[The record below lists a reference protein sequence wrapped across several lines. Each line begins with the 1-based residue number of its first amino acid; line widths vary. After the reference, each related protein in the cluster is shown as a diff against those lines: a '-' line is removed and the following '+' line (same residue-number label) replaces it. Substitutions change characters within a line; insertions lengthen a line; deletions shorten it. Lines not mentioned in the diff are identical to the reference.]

1 MAPGAAALRAVIT
14 AVQPEIDA
22 GRFPAK
28 RTAGETVRVEADV
41 FADGHDQVAADLVYR
56 YAGLAAD
63 AVDGAQAPGA
73 WLRVPMAAIGNDRWA
88 AEFPVDEIGFY
99 EFTIEAWVDRFATW
113 RDALAKKFGAEQDV
127 ETELIEIGQLL
138 RRKTKDGRLKKFA
151 DRIAPSATVTAG
163 PSTALTAGGA
173 GGQAERVAAALDAGL
188 ADAAR
193 REPALRDAVVRYGRT
208 LRVMVERERARFGAW
223 YEMFPR
229 SAGPDPARSATF
241 DEAAGRLPA
250 IAAMGF
256 DVVYLPPIHPIG
268 TTARKGRNNTL
279 TPEPDD
285 PGSPWAI
292 GSPDGGHTAVEPGL
306 GTLDDFVRFVTR
318 ARDLGM
324 EVALDIAFQTSP
336 DHPWVTEHPEW
347 FRHRPD
353 GSIKYAENP
362 PKRYQDI
369 YPLDFESSEWPA
381 LWSALRDV
389 FLFWIDQ
396 GVTIFRVDNPHTKPF
411 HFWEWAIADIKA
423 RHPETVFLSE
433 AFTRPTVMHHL
444 ARLGFSQSY
453 TYFTW
458 RNTKAELVDYFT
470 ELTAGPG
477 REYMRPNL
485 FANTPDI
492 LHEYLQ
498 QGGRPAF
505 TIRLILAA
513 TLGASYGIYSGFE
526 LSENRPVKPG
536 SEEYLDSEKYQYRQW
551 NWDDPDSLAPLVTL
565 LNDARHTYRALQ
577 SDWSLRFHDTDN
589 DQIIAYSKQ
598 DSRVAV
604 LVIVNVDHAHMQHG
618 WVRVPVA
625 HWTTPGGAIKAADL
639 LTGETYTWTSEWNYV
654 RLEPGTRPAHV
665 LIIELPAP
673 IAANGPRP
681 PKPSSK
687 AEAGP

>member
-1 MAPGAAALRAVIT
+1 MPRAARTSHPRTRKPAAGAPAASQAAALRAVIE

-41 FADGHDQVAADLVYR
+41 FADGHDHVAADVVYR

-63 AVDGAQAPGA
+63 AVRGAQAPGA
-73 WLRVPMAAIGNDRWA
+73 WMRVPMAAIGNDRWA
-88 AEFPVDEIGFY
+88 AEFPADEIGYY
-99 EFTIEAWVDRFATW
+99 EFTIEAWIDRFATS
-113 RDALAKKFGAEQDV
+113 RDGLAKKFGAGQDV

-138 RRKTKDGRLKKFA
+138 RRKTKDGRLKTFA
-151 DRIAPSATVTAG
+151 ARI
-163 PSTALTAGGA
+163 GA

-188 ADAAR
+188 AEAAR
-193 REPALRDAVVRYGRT
+193 REPALRDAVVRYERT

-229 SAGPDPARSATF
+229 SAGPDPTRSATF
-241 DEAAGRLPA
+241 DEAAHRLPA

-268 TTARKGRNNTL
+268 TTARTGRNNTL

-306 GTLDDFVRFVTR
+306 GTLDDFARFVTR

-362 PKRYQDI
+362 PKKYQDI
-369 YPLDFESSEWPA
+369 YPFDFESPEWPA

-389 FLFWIDQ
+389 FLFWIER
-396 GVTIFRVDNPHTKPF
+396 GVTIFRVDNPHTKTF
-411 HFWEWAIADIKA
+411 RFWEWAIADIKA
-423 RHPETVFLSE
+423 RHPDTVFLSE
-433 AFTRPTVMHHL
+433 AFTRPKVMHHL
-444 ARLGFSQSY
+444 AKLGFSQSY

-458 RNTKAELVDYFT
+458 RNTKAELVEYFT

-505 TIRLILAA
+505 MIRLILAA

-551 NWDDPDSLAPLVTL
+551 NWDDPGSLAPLVTL

-589 DQIIAYSKQ
+589 DQILAYSKQ

-604 LVIVNVDHAHMQHG
+604 LVIVSVDHAHMQHG
-618 WVRVPVA
+618 WVRVPMGDWA
-625 HWTTPGGAIKAADL
+625 APGGAVKAADL
-639 LTGETYTWTSEWNYV
+639 LTGETYTWTSESNYV

-665 LIIELPAP
+665 LVIELPAR
-673 IAANGPRP
+673 AAGTGHPAR
-681 PKPSSK
+681 STR
-687 AEAGP
+687 